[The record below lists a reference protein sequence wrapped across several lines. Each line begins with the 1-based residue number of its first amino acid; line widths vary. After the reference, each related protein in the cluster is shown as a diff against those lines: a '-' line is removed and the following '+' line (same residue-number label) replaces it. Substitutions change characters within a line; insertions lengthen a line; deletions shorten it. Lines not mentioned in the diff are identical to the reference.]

1 MHSINLPNE
10 ALAALSILEDAG
22 FEAWGVGGCV
32 RDMLL
37 GRACSDIDIATS
49 ATCSDVQATFERCG
63 LRVHDTGSK
72 HGTVTVIVGDAAFET
87 TTYRTDGT
95 YSDGRHPD
103 QVRFVT
109 SIQEDLAR
117 RDFTINAMAYHPERG
132 LIDPYGGRCDLQRG
146 VIRTV
151 GDPVQRFSEDALRI
165 LRGCRF
171 CAQFGF
177 PIEQMTL
184 QAMIRSKKLM
194 AGVSRERVTAELTKL
209 LTSPY
214 AGSAIMNTVDALS
227 AVLPELVAMKGFDQ
241 KTPYHIYDVLEHTA
255 HVVDAV
261 RPTPTLR
268 WAALLHDVGKPAA
281 FFTDDTGT
289 GHFYGHANIS
299 RVVAEGVMN
308 RMSFSA
314 VFRQQV
320 VTLVEHHDDVIDTT
334 PKAVKRAV
342 RRLGGNEQLFRMLC
356 ELKRGDSKGQAPQYH
371 TRIAHATELE
381 RILDDIIR
389 EDEAFK
395 IGDLAIN
402 GNDVIAAGVERGPL
416 VGHVLNAALDAVIE
430 GTVQNEPYALRAF
443 VRDWAAKKH

>member
-1 MHSINLPNE
+1 MHPMNLPDE
-10 ALAALSILEDAG
+10 ALTAIGVLEDAG
-22 FEAWGVGGCV
+22 FEAWVVGGCV

-49 ATCSDVQATFERCG
+49 AACADVEAAFARRG

-72 HGTVTVIVGDAAFET
+72 HGTVTVVVGATAFET

-117 RDFTINAMAYHPERG
+117 RDFTINAMAYHPARG
-132 LIDPYGGRCDLQRG
+132 LVDPYGGARDLQRG

-151 GDPVQRFSEDALRI
+151 GDPTQRFSEDALRI

-177 PIEQMTL
+177 PIEQATL
-184 QAMIRSKKLM
+184 QAMVRSKKLL
-194 AGVSRERVTAELTKL
+194 AGVSRERVTVELTKL
-209 LTSPY
+209 LTSPH
-214 AGSAIMNTVDALS
+214 AGHAIMGTVDALS

-261 RPTPTLR
+261 RPTPALR
-268 WAALLHDVGKPAA
+268 WAALLHDMGKPAA
-281 FFTDDTGT
+281 FFTDDAGT
-289 GHFYGHANIS
+289 GHFYGHARIS
-299 RVVAEGVMN
+299 RAIAEGVMG
-308 RMSFSA
+308 RMSFGA
-314 VFRQQV
+314 AFRQQV
-320 VTLVEHHDDVIDTT
+320 VTLVEHHDDVIDAT
-334 PKAVKRAV
+334 PNAVKRAV
-342 RRLGGNEQLFRMLC
+342 RRLGGDEQLFRMLC
-356 ELKRGDSKGQAPQYH
+356 ELKRGDSKGQAPAYH

-381 RILDDIIR
+381 RILDGIIR
-389 EDEAFK
+389 DDEAFK
-395 IGDLAIN
+395 ISDLAID
-402 GNDVIAAGVERGPL
+402 GNDVIAAGIERGPL
-416 VGHVLNAALDAVIE
+416 VGQALDAALDAVIE
-430 GTVQNEPYALRAF
+430 GTVRNEACALRAF
-443 VRDWAAKKH
+443 VRELAEAGA